1 MLFLH
6 ISVPVAV
13 YFFLLDI
20 ESDEDGLTVLI
31 KISILVFDL
40 HVCAFCLHV
49 SHIFFNDSS
58 SRVS

>member
-1 MLFLH
+1 MLFLL
-6 ISVPVAV
+6 IPVPVAV

-20 ESDEDGLTVLI
+20 ESDEDGLTVLF

-49 SHIFFNDSS
+49 SHIAL
-58 SRVS
+58 

>member
-1 MLFLH
+1 MLFLL

-31 KISILVFDL
+31 KISILVFEL

-49 SHIFFNDSS
+49 SHIAL
-58 SRVS
+58 